1 MKNNEGSMK
10 IQVPGCMALTVPER
24 RWFVVR
30 LRSAYNLSTKGGLT
44 DQVFEELRAAG
55 YDVYLP
61 RRRYDRHNRRLRVMA
76 EWSEPLMPGYLFVA
90 HPRAGRQ
97 VDDWTEVKAID
108 GVLGPL
114 GSDNGPLHVPAAVI
128 ERIMQAEFASAYDET
143 KAAKSVRGDTARR
156 ALEQRF
162 KAGATVQVKDGPF
175 ATFIATVES
184 LSQQE
189 RVTALVDI
197 FGRLVPVDFVPRQL
211 EEVNPTGPKRKA
223 A

>member
-1 MKNNEGSMK
+1 MK
-10 IQVPGCMALTVPER
+10 IQVPGCITLTVPER

-44 DQVFEELRAAG
+44 DQVFEDLRADG

-90 HPRAGRQ
+90 HPRAGRP
-97 VDDWTEVKAID
+97 VDDWSEVKAIH

-114 GSDNGPLHVPAAVI
+114 GTDHGPLQIPAPVI

-143 KAAKSVRGDTARR
+143 KAAKNVRGETARR
-156 ALEQRF
+156 RLEERF
-162 KAGATVQVKDGPF
+162 KAGTSVQVKDGPF
-175 ATFIATVES
+175 ASLIATVES

-189 RVTALVDI
+189 RVTALVEI
-197 FGRLVPVDFVPRQL
+197 FGRLVPVDFEPRQL
-211 EEVNPTGPKRKA
+211 EEVNPSVAKPKA